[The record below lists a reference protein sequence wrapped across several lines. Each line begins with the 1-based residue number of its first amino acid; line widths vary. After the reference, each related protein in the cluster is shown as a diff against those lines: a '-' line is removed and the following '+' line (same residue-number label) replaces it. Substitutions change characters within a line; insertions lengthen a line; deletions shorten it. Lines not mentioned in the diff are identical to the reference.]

1 MKNIIYFCALFLLTM
16 QITNA
21 NSNEFTIEM
30 LNKRDDGQKMVYS
43 KDIIN
48 VEINDTIKW
57 VPTSRGHNIEFITV
71 PDGIVKQKK
80 SKVSKE
86 YSYAFEQ
93 PGIYLYQCSP
103 HKSMGMIGLVVV
115 SKDISNI
122 YKIAISKVFGMSKKK
137 LAKLVKEINS

>member
-122 YKIAISKVFGMSKKK
+122 DKIAISKVFGMSKKK

>member
-122 YKIAISKVFGMSKKK
+122 DKIAISKVFGMSKKK
-137 LAKLVKEINS
+137 LAKLVEEINS